1 MRGWKRI
8 DTIIDNCDPFF
19 ANFKDLNT
27 HWRKFDN
34 LFIFSF
40 FINLNG
46 TQILHVASITCL
58 ALFGNYFVTYNVFK
72 RARLFL
78 VED

>member
-27 HWRKFDN
+27 RWRKFDN
-34 LFIFSF
+34 LILLLFI
-40 FINLNG
+40 L
-46 TQILHVASITCL
+46 
-58 ALFGNYFVTYNVFK
+58 
-72 RARLFL
+72 
-78 VED
+78 